1 MASRGGGQLGRAW
14 RRFQRRSLRARL
26 TVVGVT
32 IVVVAGIAFGVG
44 ASSGQTAGAG
54 APAPSADITALD
66 QASTSSVGV
75 TASTITVAF
84 PVSDLEALSQNLGF
98 GADVEYSEQAKAIN
112 LFVDQINENG
122 GIDGRTI
129 KPEIV
134 DINPTDEVAMRSVC
148 KDWTEGSGAVFAVL
162 DGVGTWTGDDQ
173 LCITQEGHTPL
184 ISQWSTVPAWT
195 EMGSPYLWWT
205 GPNEAQI
212 LQATVDWGLSDDLI
226 GPHRSLGIIAG
237 DRPSDQ
243 LALKD
248 YLLPDLKKAGVTA
261 VLEPIAA
268 DPSEAA
274 ATQSDAPL
282 VVQKLRSAGVTSV
295 LPLIPFNVFYP
306 VLQAQ
311 TQQQYFPSLLLS
323 DYEFSIESA
332 LGLIPYPFSKALNGQ
347 EGVTTE
353 TLGGVDD
360 DRPYSQGGYDPG
372 DRSCFETWHRAY
384 PQIPKGNQ
392 NFYIEEQGP
401 VQGWC
406 QEIRL
411 FAQAAKAA
419 GRDLNRR
426 TFVEAMSTISNF
438 PGGYSPVLSYG
449 PGRFAAP
456 TEYRIVRLHVN
467 LPATSQC
474 KMPKDHIPQLVCW
487 VVVKNWQSLPST

>member
-1 MASRGGGQLGRAW
+1 
-14 RRFQRRSLRARL
+14 L
-26 TVVGVT
+26 TIAVT
-32 IVVVAGIAFGVG
+32 IAVVAGIAYGVG
-44 ASSGQTAGAG
+44 GTSSGKSAPG
-54 APAPSADITALD
+54 APVLPADITALD
-66 QASTSSVGV
+66 KASTSSVGV
-75 TASTITVAF
+75 TASTISVAF
-84 PVSDLEALSQNLGF
+84 PVSNLEALSQNLGF
-98 GADVEYSEQAKAIN
+98 EADVEYSEQAKAIN

-122 GIDGRTI
+122 GINGRRI
-129 KPEIV
+129 KPLIV
-134 DINPTDEVAMRSVC
+134 NIDPTNAAAMRSVC

-195 EMGSPYLWWT
+195 ESGSPYLWWT

-212 LQATVDWGLSDDLI
+212 LQATINWGLSDGLI
-226 GPHRSLGIIAG
+226 GPHRELGIIAG

-261 VLEPIAA
+261 VVEPIAA

-274 ATQSDAPL
+274 ATNNDAPL

-295 LPLIPFNVFYP
+295 LPLMPFNVFFP

-311 TQQQYFPSLLLS
+311 TQQQYFPKLLLS
-323 DYEFSIESA
+323 DYEFSIESS
-332 LGLIPYPFSKALNGQ
+332 LGLIPYPFIKALNGQ
-347 EGVTTE
+347 EGVTAE

-360 DRPYSQGGYDPG
+360 DRPESQGGYDPG
-372 DRSCFETWHRAY
+372 DRSCFDTWHKAY
-384 PQIPKGNQ
+384 PQIPKGNM

-411 FAQAAKAA
+411 FADAAKAA
-419 GRDLNRR
+419 GPNLNRR
-426 TFVEAMSTISNF
+426 TFVEAMSRISNF
-438 PGGYSPVLSYG
+438 PGGYSPVLSFG
-449 PGRFAAP
+449 PGKFAGS
-456 TEYRIVRLHVN
+456 TEYRVVRLHVN
-467 LPATSQC
+467 LPPTSQC
-474 KMPKDHIPQLVCW
+474 RLPRMHLPPQLVCW
-487 VVVKNWQSLPST
+487 SIVKNWQPFPSG